1 MARKY
6 KKNRVSRKGKTPYQI
21 YLDKRAK
28 LEAEGYALRD
38 VTDKETFMQ
47 RYNYARS
54 IGDKNFMRDYPKYDR
69 YVNKANYYDVRRT
82 IRDLDME
89 DATQALIYKEYGELT
104 YQEFKSWTNV
114 EWSNYRDHLLE
125 IGYSYED
132 FRGIYA

>member
-1 MARKY
+1 MARRY

-38 VTDKETFMQ
+38 VTDEETFMQ

-54 IGDKNFMRDYPKYDR
+54 IGDTNFMRDYPRYDR
-69 YVNKANYYDVRRT
+69 YVNRENFINVRTTAFLVSEESEEGKEFYDKYGKIT
-82 IRDLDME
+82 W
-89 DATQALIYKEYGELT
+89 KEI
-104 YQEFKSWTNV
+104 KKWDNVAWTNF
-114 EWSNYRDHLLE
+114 RDEALAV
-125 IGYSYED
+125 GYSYKD